1 MLQIFEF
8 WCKNKIYIW
17 ILMQKIAKE
26 YFHIVWKWPKISH
39 SSFSPVFLQFKMV
52 SLVTLFDHN
61 LQVFINSP
69 NWTILWFL
77 MVLLLIRFRSVSKWQ
92 RKISSQKITGLVKK
106 SFKMTICLKTFKEM
120 KNGWKKGRWT
130 TEGGRQINPEVQNHP
145 TTKLQVAKI
154 WTINSCHFEQK
165 ANKWVGN
172 SMTSFTKRENGK

>member
-1 MLQIFEF
+1 MALAH
-8 WCKNKIYIW
+8 WLKMAKNVSLSIKSEVI
-17 ILMQKIAKE
+17 
-26 YFHIVWKWPKISH
+26 HSVWKWPKISD
-39 SSFSPVFLQFKMV
+39 SSLNWHFSPVFLQFKMV

-69 NWTILWFL
+69 NWTILWF
-77 MVLLLIRFRSVSKWQ
+77 LIRFRSVSKWQ